1 MSVIS
6 IIKKFQLILSKH
18 QKLRILELGVL
29 MLIGA
34 VFETM
39 SVSLIVP
46 FMNAVMEPEKTMQ
59 KPYVQ
64 LVCRIFDLHS
74 PRTFLVILAFIL
86 AALYIVKNVFL
97 LLENNIQFRFVYGN
111 MFAMQRQILAN
122 FIRRPYEDFLSVN
135 SGEVIRIIS
144 NDTQQV
150 FYLLTQLLGM
160 FTELIVSV
168 ALIIVTFVIAPVI
181 TLIIAVLLI
190 ALMLVINY
198 ILKPILHRAGVSTQ
212 KSAAAMNSWLMQ
224 SIQGIKELKVQRK
237 EEYFQE
243 NYDKAGSVYVSSM
256 RKNSVLNAVP
266 RFMLEAISMGAF
278 FIIVALM
285 IYKGA
290 DLNTVVP
297 MLSAVAMAAVRLL
310 PSVNRIS
317 GALASISYTEPMLD
331 KLIENLHT
339 ISGGENMTLSA
350 ADLQKETEKQT
361 EDSGNA
367 GTVSSAEST
376 SDSASAGSAASGAA
390 AAAADTNVASPAFP
404 RLSKAIT
411 VEDIVYHY
419 PNTEKNV
426 LDHADMTVTPGES
439 VGIVGQSG
447 AGKTTLVDII
457 LGLLRPASGRVAI
470 DGVDIRTD
478 NQAWL
483 AQIGYIPQMI
493 FMLDGTIRDNV
504 AFGEKKEDIDDA
516 DVWTALREASLED
529 FVKSLPDG
537 LDTELGERGVRISG
551 GQRQRIGIAR
561 ALYTNPS
568 VLIFDEATSALD
580 NETEAAIMDSINH
593 LHGTKTM
600 IIIAHRLSTI
610 EGCDHVYRVEGGK
623 IRKER

>member
-1 MSVIS
+1 
-6 IIKKFQLILSKH
+6 
-18 QKLRILELGVL
+18 

-64 LVCRIFDLHS
+64 IICRIFDLHS

-97 LLENNIQFRFVYGN
+97 LFENNIQYRFVYGN

-135 SGEVIRIIS
+135 SGEIIRIIS
-144 NDTQQV
+144 NDTSAV
-150 FYLLTQLLGM
+150 FNLLTQLLGM
-160 FTELIVSV
+160 FTELVVSV

-181 TLIIAVLLI
+181 TILIAVLLI
-190 ALMLVINY
+190 ALMLLINY
-198 ILKPILHRAGVSTQ
+198 VLKPILHRAGVSNQ

-243 NYDKAGSVYVSSM
+243 NYDRAGTIYVSSL
-256 RKNSVLNAVP
+256 RKNYVLSAVP

-285 IYKGA
+285 IYHGA
-290 DLNTVVP
+290 DLNKVVP

-317 GALASISYTEPMLD
+317 GTLAAISYSEPMLD
-331 KLIENLHT
+331 KLIENLYT

-350 ADLQKETEKQT
+350 ADLQAETEGRAKEET
-361 EDSGNA
+361 AAPAEKEGAPAA
-367 GTVSSAEST
+367 GGET
-376 SDSASAGSAASGAA
+376 SAGEAVSA
-390 AAAADTNVASPAFP
+390 NVRPARAAFP

-426 LDHADMTVTPGES
+426 LEHAEMTVIPGES

-478 NQAWL
+478 NRAWL

-493 FMLDGTIRDNV
+493 FMLDGTIRENV
-504 AFGEKKEDIDDA
+504 AFGEDAEDIDDA
-516 DVWTALREASLED
+516 DVWAALREASMED

-537 LDTELGERGVRISG
+537 LDTQLGERGVRISG

-600 IIIAHRLSTI
+600 IIIAHRLTTI

-623 IRKER
+623 IRQER

>member
-1 MSVIS
+1 MSVIR
-6 IIKKFQLILSKH
+6 IIKKFRSILSRH

-64 LVCRIFDLHS
+64 IICRIFDLHS
-74 PRTFLVILAFIL
+74 PRTFLVVLAVIL

-97 LLENNIQFRFVYGN
+97 LFENNIQYRFVYGN

-144 NDTQQV
+144 SDTSQV
-150 FYLLTQLLGM
+150 FTLLTQLLGM
-160 FTELIVSV
+160 FTELVVSV
-168 ALIIVTFVIAPVI
+168 ALVIATFVIAPTI
-181 TLIIAVLLI
+181 TLCIAVLLI
-190 ALMLVINY
+190 ALMLLINY
-198 ILKPILHRAGVSTQ
+198 VLKPILHQAGVNNQ

-243 NYDKAGSVYVSSM
+243 NYDRAGTIYVSSL
-256 RKNSVLNAVP
+256 RKNYVLSAVP

-331 KLIENLHT
+331 KLIENLKA
-339 ISGGENMTLSA
+339 ISGSEEISLAAGDLKAKTEARTEEAEGSA
-350 ADLQKETEKQT
+350 ISD
-361 EDSGNA
+361 GNA
-367 GTVSSAEST
+367 NRP
-376 SDSASAGSAASGAA
+376 
-390 AAAADTNVASPAFP
+390 ADTGAGGTAETGADSVGTAFP
-404 RLSKAIT
+404 RLSRAIT
-411 VEDIVYHY
+411 VEDVVYHY
-419 PNTEKNV
+419 PKSDKNV
-426 LDHADMTVTPGES
+426 LEHANLTITPGES

-478 NQAWL
+478 NRAWL

-504 AFGEKKEDIDDA
+504 AFGEDAEDIDDA
-516 DVWTALREASLED
+516 DVWAALREASMED

-537 LDTELGERGVRISG
+537 LDTQLGERGVRISG

-600 IIIAHRLSTI
+600 IIIAHRLTTI
-610 EGCDHVYRVEGGK
+610 AGCDHVYRVEGGK
-623 IRKER
+623 IRRER

>member
-1 MSVIS
+1 M
-6 IIKKFQLILSKH
+6 
-18 QKLRILELGVL
+18 
-29 MLIGA
+29 
-34 VFETM
+34 
-39 SVSLIVP
+39 
-46 FMNAVMEPEKTMQ
+46 
-59 KPYVQ
+59 
-64 LVCRIFDLHS
+64 
-74 PRTFLVILAFIL
+74 
-86 AALYIVKNVFL
+86 
-97 LLENNIQFRFVYGN
+97 
-111 MFAMQRQILAN
+111 
-122 FIRRPYEDFLSVN
+122 
-135 SGEVIRIIS
+135 
-144 NDTQQV
+144 
-150 FYLLTQLLGM
+150 
-160 FTELIVSV
+160 
-168 ALIIVTFVIAPVI
+168 IAPTI
-181 TLIIAVLLI
+181 TLCIAVLLI
-190 ALMLVINY
+190 ALMLLINY
-198 ILKPILHRAGVSTQ
+198 VLKPILHQAGVNNQ

-243 NYDKAGSVYVSSM
+243 NYDRAGTIYVSSL
-256 RKNSVLNAVP
+256 RKNYVLSAVP

-331 KLIENLHT
+331 KLIENLKA
-339 ISGGENMTLSA
+339 ISGSEEISLAAGDLKAKTEARTEEAEGSA
-350 ADLQKETEKQT
+350 ISD
-361 EDSGNA
+361 GNA
-367 GTVSSAEST
+367 NRP
-376 SDSASAGSAASGAA
+376 
-390 AAAADTNVASPAFP
+390 ADTGAGGTAETGADSVGTAFP
-404 RLSKAIT
+404 RLSRAIT
-411 VEDIVYHY
+411 VEDVVYHY
-419 PNTEKNV
+419 PKSDKNV
-426 LDHADMTVTPGES
+426 LEHANLTITPGES

-504 AFGEKKEDIDDA
+504 AFGEDAEDIDDA
-516 DVWTALREASLED
+516 DVWAALREASMED

-537 LDTELGERGVRISG
+537 LDTQLGERGVRISG

-600 IIIAHRLSTI
+600 IIIAHRLTTI
-610 EGCDHVYRVEGGK
+610 AGCDHVYRVEGGK
-623 IRKER
+623 IRRER

>member
-1 MSVIS
+1 MSVIR
-6 IIKKFQLILSKH
+6 IIKKFRSILSRH
-18 QKLRILELGVL
+18 QKLRIFELGVL

-74 PRTFLVILAFIL
+74 PRTFLVVLAVIM
-86 AALYIVKNVFL
+86 AALYIIKNVFL
-97 LLENNIQFRFVYGN
+97 LFENNIQYRFVYGN

-122 FIRRPYEDFLSVN
+122 FIRRPYEDFLLVN

-144 NDTQQV
+144 NDTSQV
-150 FYLLTQLLGM
+150 FALLTQLLEM
-160 FTELIVSV
+160 FTELIVSI
-168 ALIIVTFVIAPVI
+168 ALVIVTFIIAPVI
-181 TLIIAVLLI
+181 TICIAALLI
-190 ALMLVINY
+190 VLMLVINY
-198 ILKPILHRAGVSTQ
+198 ILKPILNRAGKNTQ
-212 KSAAAMNSWLMQ
+212 KSSAAMNSWLMQ

-243 NYDKAGSVYVSSM
+243 NYDKAGTTYV
-256 RKNSVLNAVP
+256 NSLRQRAVLGVIP

-317 GALASISYTEPMLD
+317 AALTSISYTEPMLD
-331 KLIENLHT
+331 KLLENLKT
-339 ISGGENMTLSA
+339 ISGSDEVSLAAGNLKAKTEAESSTAASVEMKPAAGAASA
-350 ADLQKETEKQT
+350 
-361 EDSGNA
+361 DSTNGNA
-367 GTVSSAEST
+367 S
-376 SDSASAGSAASGAA
+376 SDSYAS
-390 AAAADTNVASPAFP
+390 AFP

-439 VGIVGQSG
+439 VGIVGASG

-470 DGVDIRTD
+470 DGTDIRTD
-478 NQAWL
+478 SQAWL

-493 FMLDGTIRDNV
+493 FMLDGTIRENV
-504 AFGEKKEDIDDA
+504 AFGEKREDIDDK
-516 DVWTALREASLED
+516 DVWAALREASMED

-600 IIIAHRLSTI
+600 IIIAHRLTTI

-623 IRKER
+623 IRRER

>member
-1 MSVIS
+1 MSVIR
-6 IIKKFQLILSKH
+6 IIKKFRSILSRH

-34 VFETM
+34 VFESM

-64 LVCRIFDLHS
+64 IICRIFDLHS
-74 PRTFLVILAFIL
+74 PRTFLVVLAVIL

-97 LLENNIQFRFVYGN
+97 LFENNIQYRFVYGN

-144 NDTQQV
+144 SDTSQV
-150 FYLLTQLLGM
+150 FTLLTQLLGM
-160 FTELIVSV
+160 FTELVVSV
-168 ALIIVTFVIAPVI
+168 ALVIATFVIAPTI
-181 TLIIAVLLI
+181 TLCIAVLLI
-190 ALMLVINY
+190 ALMLLINY
-198 ILKPILHRAGVSTQ
+198 VLKPILHQAGVNNQ

-243 NYDKAGSVYVSSM
+243 NYDRAGTIYVSSL
-256 RKNSVLNAVP
+256 RKNYVLSAVP

-331 KLIENLHT
+331 KLIENLKA
-339 ISGGENMTLSA
+339 ISGSEEISLAAGDLKAKTEARTEEAEGSA
-350 ADLQKETEKQT
+350 ISD
-361 EDSGNA
+361 GNA
-367 GTVSSAEST
+367 NRP
-376 SDSASAGSAASGAA
+376 
-390 AAAADTNVASPAFP
+390 ADTGAGGTAETGADSVGTAFP
-404 RLSKAIT
+404 RLSRAIT
-411 VEDIVYHY
+411 VEDVVYHY
-419 PNTEKNV
+419 PKSDKNV
-426 LDHADMTVTPGES
+426 LEHANLTITPGES

-478 NQAWL
+478 NRAWL

-504 AFGEKKEDIDDA
+504 AFGEDAEDIDDA
-516 DVWTALREASLED
+516 DVWAALREASMED

-537 LDTELGERGVRISG
+537 LDTQLGERGVRISG

-600 IIIAHRLSTI
+600 IIIAHRLTTI

-623 IRKER
+623 IRQER

>member
-1 MSVIS
+1 MSVIR
-6 IIKKFQLILSKH
+6 IIKKFRSILSRH

-64 LVCRIFDLHS
+64 IICRIFDLHS
-74 PRTFLVILAFIL
+74 PRTFLVVLAVIL

-97 LLENNIQFRFVYGN
+97 LFENNIQYRFVYGN

-144 NDTQQV
+144 SDTSQV
-150 FYLLTQLLGM
+150 FTLLTQLLGM
-160 FTELIVSV
+160 FTELVVSV
-168 ALIIVTFVIAPVI
+168 ALVIATFVIAPTI
-181 TLIIAVLLI
+181 TLCIAVLLI
-190 ALMLVINY
+190 ALMLLINY
-198 ILKPILHRAGVSTQ
+198 VLKPILHQAGVNNQ

-243 NYDKAGSVYVSSM
+243 NYDRAGTIYVSSL
-256 RKNSVLNAVP
+256 RKNYVLSAVP

-331 KLIENLHT
+331 KLIENLKA
-339 ISGGENMTLSA
+339 ISGSEEISLAAGDLKAKTEARTEEAEGSA
-350 ADLQKETEKQT
+350 ISD
-361 EDSGNA
+361 GNA
-367 GTVSSAEST
+367 NRP
-376 SDSASAGSAASGAA
+376 
-390 AAAADTNVASPAFP
+390 ADTGAGGTAETGADSVGTAFP
-404 RLSKAIT
+404 RLSRAIT
-411 VEDIVYHY
+411 VEDVVYHY
-419 PNTEKNV
+419 PKSDKNV
-426 LDHADMTVTPGES
+426 LEHANLTITPGES

-504 AFGEKKEDIDDA
+504 AFGEDAEDIDDA
-516 DVWTALREASLED
+516 DVWAALREASMED

-537 LDTELGERGVRISG
+537 LDTQLGERGVRISG

-600 IIIAHRLSTI
+600 IIIAHRLTTI

-623 IRKER
+623 IRQER

>member
-1 MSVIS
+1 MSVIR
-6 IIKKFQLILSKH
+6 IIKKFRSILSRH

-74 PRTFLVILAFIL
+74 PRTFLVVLAVIL

-97 LLENNIQFRFVYGN
+97 LFENNIQYRFVYGN

-144 NDTQQV
+144 SDTSQV
-150 FYLLTQLLGM
+150 FTLLTQLLSM
-160 FTELIVSV
+160 FTELVVSV
-168 ALIIVTFVIAPVI
+168 ALVIATFVIAPTI
-181 TLIIAVLLI
+181 TLCIAVLLI
-190 ALMLVINY
+190 ALMLLINY
-198 ILKPILHRAGVSTQ
+198 VLKPILHQAGVNNQ

-243 NYDKAGSVYVSSM
+243 NYDRAGTTYV
-256 RKNSVLNAVP
+256 NSVRQNSILGVIP

-331 KLIENLHT
+331 KLIENLKA
-339 ISGGENMTLSA
+339 ISGSEEISLAAGDLKAKTEARTEEAEGSA
-350 ADLQKETEKQT
+350 ISD
-361 EDSGNA
+361 GNA
-367 GTVSSAEST
+367 NRP
-376 SDSASAGSAASGAA
+376 
-390 AAAADTNVASPAFP
+390 ADTGAGGTAETGADSVGTAFP
-404 RLSKAIT
+404 RLSRAIT
-411 VEDIVYHY
+411 VEDVVYHY
-419 PNTEKNV
+419 PKSDKNV
-426 LDHADMTVTPGES
+426 LEHANLTITPGES

-504 AFGEKKEDIDDA
+504 AFGEDAEDIDDA
-516 DVWTALREASLED
+516 DVWAALREASMED

-537 LDTELGERGVRISG
+537 LDTQLGERGVRISG

-600 IIIAHRLSTI
+600 IIIAHRLTTI
-610 EGCDHVYRVEGGK
+610 AGCDHVYRVEGGK
-623 IRKER
+623 IRRER

>member
-1 MSVIS
+1 MSVIR
-6 IIKKFQLILSKH
+6 IIKKFRSILSRH
-18 QKLRILELGVL
+18 QKLRILELGIL
-29 MLIGA
+29 MVIGG
-34 VFETM
+34 FLETL
-39 SVSLIVP
+39 SVSLIMP
-46 FMNAVMEPEKTMQ
+46 FMQAVMDPEKTMAN
-59 KPYVQ
+59 KYVQ
-64 LVCRIFDLHS
+64 IVCRIFDLHS
-74 PRTFLVILAFIL
+74 PRTFLVVLAGILAIL
-86 AALYIVKNVFL
+86 YVLKNLYL
-97 LLENNIQFRFVYGN
+97 LFEYNIQYRFVYGN
-111 MFAMQRQILAN
+111 MFAMQRQILTAYL
-122 FIRRPYEDFLSVN
+122 RRPYEDFLSIN
-135 SGEVIRIIS
+135 SGELIRIVS
-144 NDTQQV
+144 RDTEQV
-150 FYLLTQLLGM
+150 FVLLTSLLSM
-160 FTELIVSV
+160 FTELVVSA
-168 ALIIVTFVIAPVI
+168 ALIVVTFILAPGI
-181 TLIIAVLLI
+181 TLFIAVVLVVLMLLI
-190 ALMLVINY
+190 NY
-198 ILKPILHRAGVSTQ
+198 VLKSILHKAGLSRQ
-212 KSAAAMNSWLMQ
+212 KSAASMNQWLMQ
-224 SIQGIKELKVQRK
+224 SVQGVKELKVQRK

-243 NYDKAGSVYVSSM
+243 NYNKAGNVYV
-256 RKNSVLNAVP
+256 NSIRQNAVLGNVP
-266 RFMLEAISMGAF
+266 RFMIEAISMGAF
-278 FIIVALM
+278 FLIVALM

-290 DLNTVVP
+290 DLASVVP

-317 GALASISYTEPMLD
+317 GALASISYSEPMLD
-331 KLIENLHT
+331 KLIENLKT
-339 ISGGENMTLSA
+339 ISGSEEVSLAAGELRAKTEAQVTEADGSGAETAAGATSSGDNAVKSA
-350 ADLQKETEKQT
+350 AD
-361 EDSGNA
+361 
-367 GTVSSAEST
+367 
-376 SDSASAGSAASGAA
+376 
-390 AAAADTNVASPAFP
+390 ADTFVSVRTSFP
-404 RLSKAIT
+404 RLSHAIT

-470 DGVDIRTD
+470 DGTDIRTD

-504 AFGEKKEDIDDA
+504 AFGEKREDIDDT
-516 DVWTALREASLED
+516 DVWTALREASMED

-600 IIIAHRLSTI
+600 LIIAHRLTTI

-623 IRKER
+623 IRQER

>member
-1 MSVIS
+1 MSVIR
-6 IIKKFQLILSKH
+6 IIKKFRSILSRH

-39 SVSLIVP
+39 AVSLIVP

-64 LVCRIFDLHS
+64 IICRIFDLHS
-74 PRTFLVILAFIL
+74 PRTFLVVLAVIL

-97 LLENNIQFRFVYGN
+97 LFENNIQYRFVYGN

-144 NDTQQV
+144 SDTSQV
-150 FYLLTQLLGM
+150 FTLLTQLLGM
-160 FTELIVSV
+160 FTELVVSV
-168 ALIIVTFVIAPVI
+168 ALVIATFVIAPTI
-181 TLIIAVLLI
+181 TLCIAVLLI
-190 ALMLVINY
+190 ALMLLINY
-198 ILKPILHRAGVSTQ
+198 VLKPILHQAGVNNQ

-243 NYDKAGSVYVSSM
+243 NYDRAGTIYVSSL
-256 RKNSVLNAVP
+256 RKNYVLSAVP

-331 KLIENLHT
+331 KLIENLKA
-339 ISGGENMTLSA
+339 ISGSEEISLAAGDLKAKTEARTEEAEGSA
-350 ADLQKETEKQT
+350 ISD
-361 EDSGNA
+361 GNA
-367 GTVSSAEST
+367 NRP
-376 SDSASAGSAASGAA
+376 
-390 AAAADTNVASPAFP
+390 ADTGAGGTAETGADSVGTAFP
-404 RLSKAIT
+404 RLSRAIT
-411 VEDIVYHY
+411 VEDVVYHY
-419 PNTEKNV
+419 PKSDKNV
-426 LDHADMTVTPGES
+426 LEHANLTITPGES

-478 NQAWL
+478 NRAWL

-504 AFGEKKEDIDDA
+504 AFGEDAEDIDDA
-516 DVWTALREASLED
+516 DVWAALREASMED

-537 LDTELGERGVRISG
+537 LDTQLGERGVRISG

-600 IIIAHRLSTI
+600 IIIAHRLTTI

-623 IRKER
+623 IRQER

>member
-1 MSVIS
+1 MSVIR
-6 IIKKFQLILSKH
+6 IIKKFRSILSRH

-74 PRTFLVILAFIL
+74 PRTFLVVLAVIL

-97 LLENNIQFRFVYGN
+97 LFENNIQYRFVYGN

-135 SGEVIRIIS
+135 SGEIIRIVS
-144 NDTQQV
+144 SDTSSA
-150 FYLLTQLLGM
+150 FTLLTQLLSM
-160 FTELIVSV
+160 FTELVVSI
-168 ALIIVTFVIAPVI
+168 ALVIATFVIAPTI
-181 TLIIAVLLI
+181 TICIAVLLI
-190 ALMLVINY
+190 VLMLVINY
-198 ILKPILHRAGVSTQ
+198 VLKPILHRAGVNNQ

-243 NYDKAGSVYVSSM
+243 NYDRAGTTYVNSV
-256 RKNSVLNAVP
+256 RQNSVLSVVP

-331 KLIENLHT
+331 KLIENLKT
-339 ISGGENMTLSA
+339 ISGSEEVSLAAGDLKAKTEARTEEAEGSA
-350 ADLQKETEKQT
+350 ISD
-361 EDSGNA
+361 GNA
-367 GTVSSAEST
+367 NRP
-376 SDSASAGSAASGAA
+376 
-390 AAAADTNVASPAFP
+390 ADTGAGGTAETGADSVGTAFP
-404 RLSKAIT
+404 RLSRAIT
-411 VEDIVYHY
+411 VEDVVYHY
-419 PNTEKNV
+419 PKSDKNV
-426 LDHADMTVTPGES
+426 LEHANLTITPGES

-504 AFGEKKEDIDDA
+504 AFGEDAEDIDDA
-516 DVWTALREASLED
+516 DVWAALREASMED

-537 LDTELGERGVRISG
+537 LDTQLGERGVRISG

-600 IIIAHRLSTI
+600 IIIAHRLTTI
-610 EGCDHVYRVEGGK
+610 AGCDHVYRVEGGK
-623 IRKER
+623 IRRER

>member
-1 MSVIS
+1 M
-6 IIKKFQLILSKH
+6 
-18 QKLRILELGVL
+18 
-29 MLIGA
+29 
-34 VFETM
+34 
-39 SVSLIVP
+39 
-46 FMNAVMEPEKTMQ
+46 
-59 KPYVQ
+59 
-64 LVCRIFDLHS
+64 
-74 PRTFLVILAFIL
+74 
-86 AALYIVKNVFL
+86 
-97 LLENNIQFRFVYGN
+97 
-111 MFAMQRQILAN
+111 
-122 FIRRPYEDFLSVN
+122 
-135 SGEVIRIIS
+135 
-144 NDTQQV
+144 
-150 FYLLTQLLGM
+150 
-160 FTELIVSV
+160 
-168 ALIIVTFVIAPVI
+168 IAPTI
-181 TLIIAVLLI
+181 TLCIAVLLI
-190 ALMLVINY
+190 ALMLLINY
-198 ILKPILHRAGVSTQ
+198 VLKPILHQAGVNNQ

-243 NYDKAGSVYVSSM
+243 NYDRAGTIYVSSL
-256 RKNSVLNAVP
+256 RKNYVLSAVP

-331 KLIENLHT
+331 KLIENLKA
-339 ISGGENMTLSA
+339 ISGSEEISLAAGDLKAKTEARTEEAEGSA
-350 ADLQKETEKQT
+350 ISD
-361 EDSGNA
+361 GNA
-367 GTVSSAEST
+367 NRP
-376 SDSASAGSAASGAA
+376 
-390 AAAADTNVASPAFP
+390 ADTGAGGTAETGADSVGTAFP
-404 RLSKAIT
+404 RLSRAIT
-411 VEDIVYHY
+411 VEDVVYHY
-419 PNTEKNV
+419 PKSDKNV
-426 LDHADMTVTPGES
+426 LEHANLTITPGES

-478 NQAWL
+478 NRAWL

-504 AFGEKKEDIDDA
+504 AFGEDAEDIDDA
-516 DVWTALREASLED
+516 DVWAALREASMED

-537 LDTELGERGVRISG
+537 LDTQLGERGVRISG

-600 IIIAHRLSTI
+600 IIIAHRLTTI

-623 IRKER
+623 IRQER